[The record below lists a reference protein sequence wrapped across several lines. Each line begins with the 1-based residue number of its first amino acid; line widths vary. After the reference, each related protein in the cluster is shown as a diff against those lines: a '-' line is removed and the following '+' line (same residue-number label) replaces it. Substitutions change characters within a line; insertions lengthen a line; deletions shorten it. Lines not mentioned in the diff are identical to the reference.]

1 MKRNKIKKIK
11 AWLITDWDGKI
22 RNTEVSIFKTKK
34 KAMEEL
40 KYLNSLPE
48 PTEKGRN
55 IMYPCEIIYQSN
67 IKK

>member
-1 MKRNKIKKIK
+1 MKKIKKVIK

-48 PTEKGRN
+48 PTNKGEN
-55 IMYPCEIIYQSN
+55 VMYPCEIIYQSN
-67 IKK
+67 IKL